1 MKTTNFGSKKGLA
14 FGFSTVNA
22 GQRQVAHEP
31 QVIAT
36 STEGGFRITPVISS
50 LLGLQ
55 HGDYAMFLNNVEQI
69 NAAIRD
75 KEETVVA
82 FCEEQGLDIE
92 SPEAAA
98 AVHAAFDMWG
108 LAKGI
113 KEYDTKG
120 NVKVSTERLTKNDRI
135 KFVNANFDE
144 MLTAAIESAPEDVV
158 AVLTREGVTREEQV
172 EVLCPFVKAR
182 ELPKF
187 RGSKVANPAQ
197 LTGTGTTLNFTDSNV
212 WNQLKADLGD
222 EATKF
227 NRIYDVDVKEVI
239 EMPVSNGYE
248 DVMVK
253 FVVLGDYTDKAPAR
267 IGEKTEESAD

>member
-36 STEGGFRITPVISS
+36 STEGGFRITPIISS

-55 HGDYAMFLNNVEQI
+55 HGDYVMFLNNVENI

-75 KEETVVA
+75 KEESIVA
-82 FCEEQGLDIE
+82 FCEENGLDIE

-98 AVHAAFDMWG
+98 AIHAAFDMWG

-113 KEYDTKG
+113 QEYDPKG
-120 NVKVSTERLTKNDRI
+120 NIKTATERLTKNDRV
-135 KFVNANFDE
+135 KFVTAHFDE
-144 MLTAAIESAPEDVV
+144 MLTGAIENAPEDVV
-158 AVLTREGVTREEQV
+158 AALTREGVTKDEQV
-172 EVLCPFVKAR
+172 EVLVPFVKAR

-197 LTGTGTTLNFTDSNV
+197 LTGVGTTLNFTDSNV
-212 WNQLKADLGD
+212 WNQLKADLGED
-222 EATKF
+222 ATKY

-239 EMPVSNGYE
+239 TLPVSNGYE
-248 DVMVK
+248 DVPVK
-253 FVVLGDYTDKAPAR
+253 FVVLGDYTDKEPAR
-267 IGEKTEESAD
+267 IGSKDAE